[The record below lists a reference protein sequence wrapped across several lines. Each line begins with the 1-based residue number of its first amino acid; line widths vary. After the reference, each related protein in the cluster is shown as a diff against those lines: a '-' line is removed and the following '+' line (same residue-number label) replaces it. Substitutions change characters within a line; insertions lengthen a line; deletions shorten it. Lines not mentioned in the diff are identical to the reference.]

1 MSHHFKS
8 LLLGAFAALLLSVP
22 AFSQTTAVE
31 GLVKSPDGKPLV
43 GAVVDFARTDI
54 KGSYTVKTDKK
65 GHYGHYGLPIG
76 TFDVTVTVD
85 GQVRDKMRGVRTK
98 LGEPV
103 SLNFDLKDQTQQA
116 VAEPE
121 TKGMSKEEKEK
132 FDKANKSREAQLAKN
147 KELNDAFQAGR
158 AALEAKKYDEAIES
172 LVKAAGIDEKQVVIW
187 GNLAEAYVGSAGEK
201 PTEAAAIYEKAFEA
215 YKKAIEL
222 KPEEASY
229 YNNYALALAKDK
241 KMDEARTNL
250 DKAAQLDTAGAGKY
264 YYNMGA
270 LLVNSGQSE
279 AAGASF
285 KRAVEADPSYAD
297 AQYQYGLYLASKAD
311 TDKTGKV
318 IAPPGTIEALQQYLQ
333 C

>member
-1 MSHHFKS
+1 
-8 LLLGAFAALLLSVP
+8 
-22 AFSQTTAVE
+22 
-31 GLVKSPDGKPLV
+31 
-43 GAVVDFARTDI
+43 
-54 KGSYTVKTDKK
+54 
-65 GHYGHYGLPIG
+65 
-76 TFDVTVTVD
+76 
-85 GQVRDKMRGVRTK
+85 
-98 LGEPV
+98 
-103 SLNFDLKDQTQQA
+103 
-116 VAEPE
+116 
-121 TKGMSKEEKEK
+121 
-132 FDKANKSREAQLAKN
+132 
-147 KELNDAFQAGR
+147 
-158 AALEAKKYDEAIES
+158 
-172 LVKAAGIDEKQVVIW
+172 VKAAGIDEKQVVIW

-318 IAPPGTIEALQQYLQ
+318 IAPPGTIEALQQYLNLKPDGPMAASAKELISSLGGTVTATFSNPSAKPAAPAKKK
-333 C
+333 